1 MRFNLSGRLSEIT
14 IGFKLN
20 QNSLQTVLIL
30 VIPLFYLFVSIYFRE
45 ILGSPSLRSIDPDYV
60 YFMTG
65 LNISEGFI
73 KVIHIDHP
81 GTPLQYLVALIF
93 KLTYWLRGH
102 STPYYEDVLSHPD
115 LYLSIVNVSV
125 NIILTIALFVSGMY
139 VFRKTGSV
147 FYAMLIQNIPLISAI
162 WYELIGR
169 VTPELIIPLPMIALT
184 MLFIEFVSSNNDAF
198 SKKELI
204 LLSLIMAFGLSVKLT
219 LITLWVIP
227 LIVVRGWRQKVAVI
241 AMSVLFFL
249 IIAFPVTLQ
258 LEKFWNWSKNLFI
271 HSGQYGNGEV
281 NFIDIPKLKEN
292 VLQIIQL
299 QRYFTVVTGVMV
311 VVAVYSF
318 FRLRKTNEPGLRKKV
333 TIAFAVLLA
342 IGLQVIMA
350 GKHYES
356 RYFLP
361 ALMFGPLLIYL
372 LAEISGEFFS
382 SKYVKFGLT
391 AAIVLFVIWNFKQ
404 QIGTINYT
412 SEAFENQI
420 NARQQTKNIIE
431 TIEKESIKI
440 IVSQDYGCP
449 MIEYALHFS
458 TVWSAHDLKPRYLEY
473 LAKKYPNTYQYTTWD
488 GKFIYWGEAF
498 DPQKIIDNKIP
509 VYLYL
514 EKNSEEL
521 YVKAIEKLSEY
532 GKDILTDK
540 KLLFENPI
548 NHEGLFQLQ
557 FSSLSTDS
565 VNSVK
570 QIPVKQ

>member
-1 MRFNLSGRLSEIT
+1 MRLNLSGNLSVAKSFLKQDRINN
-14 IGFKLN
+14 KLN
-20 QNSLQTVLIL
+20 FLIL
-30 VIPLFYLFVSIYFRE
+30 FVPLFYLFTSLYFRL
-45 ILGSPSLRSIDPDYV
+45 ILGNPSLRSIDPDFV

-65 LNISEGFI
+65 LNISEGFL

-93 KLTYWLRGH
+93 KLTFWLRGQ
-102 STPYYEDVLSHPD
+102 SSPFYEDVLSHPD
-115 LYLSIVNVSV
+115 LYLSIVNVSI
-125 NIILTIALFVSGMY
+125 NLILAIALFASGMF

-147 FYAMLIQNIPLISAI
+147 IYAMLIQNIPLISVI

-184 MLFIEFVSSNNDAF
+184 MFFIGYVSSNNENF
-198 SKKELI
+198 SKKELVM
-204 LLSLIMAFGLSVKLT
+204 LSLIMAFGLSVKLT
-219 LITLWVIP
+219 LIPLWVIP
-227 LIVVRGWRQKVAVI
+227 LIVVRGWRQKTAVI

-258 LEKFWNWSKNLFI
+258 LEKFWNWSKDLFI
-271 HSGQYGNGEV
+271 HSGQYGSGEV

-292 VLQIIQL
+292 VLQIIRL
-299 QRYFTVVTGVMV
+299 QKYFTIVTGVMIF
-311 VVAVYSF
+311 VAVYSF
-318 FRLRKTNEPGLRKKV
+318 LRLRKTKNPGLRKKV
-333 TIAFAVLLA
+333 TIAFAVLFA

-372 LAEISGEFFS
+372 FAEISKEFFPS
-382 SKYVKFGLT
+382 LYVRFGLMT
-391 AAIVLFVIWNFKQ
+391 AIAIFIIWNFKQ

-412 SEAFENQI
+412 SEAFENQV

-431 TIEKESIKI
+431 TFEAESIKI

-449 MIEYALHFS
+449 MIEYALHFT
-458 TVWSAHDLKPRYLEY
+458 TVWSDHDIKPKYLEY

-488 GKFIYWGEAF
+488 GKFIYWGESL
-498 DPQKIIDNKIP
+498 DPQKIIDNEIP

-521 YVKAIEKLSEY
+521 YLKTIEKLSDY
-532 GKDILTDK
+532 GKGFLIQK
-540 KLLFENPI
+540 KLLFENPV
-548 NHEGLFQLQ
+548 NGEAVLKLFYLE
-557 FSSLSTDS
+557 SANDPETIDIISTGT
-565 VNSVK
+565 
-570 QIPVKQ
+570 